1 MCLMR
6 INAETKKIMASE
18 DLRKRFETIGMLP
31 DKDLSPDEIN
41 AYIKAEIAKWGKVI
55 KDAGVK
61 PAD

>member
-1 MCLMR
+1 MTR

-31 DKDLSPDEIN
+31 DKDLGPDEIN
-41 AYIKAEIAKWGKVI
+41 VYIKAEIAKWGKVI
-55 KDAGVK
+55 QDAGVK